1 MSAHDMTSSSSCI
14 GCGAKSRGTFT
25 HAVGS
30 TSAFVAPICDCGHF
44 VVLRTTTTE
53 KKCRKTI
60 LGLSQVQGKF
70 NSIRFH
76 VNSIFHC

>member
-1 MSAHDMTSSSSCI
+1 MSAHDMTSSSSCT

-25 HAVGS
+25 HVVGS
-30 TSAFVAPICDCGHF
+30 TSVFIALICDCGHF
-44 VVLRTTTTE
+44 ALLRTATIE

-60 LGLSQVQGKF
+60 LGLCQVQGKF

-76 VNSIFHC
+76 ANLTLVI